1 MNLNLSDNMQKVLKY
16 GLIAVGVVII
26 GGVAYKA
33 YSNGNKQTLVP
44 ARRKALNGVSR
55 SKKKA
60 TKRTVKKHNRKP
72 KVMKLK

>member
-16 GLIAVGVVII
+16 GLITVGVIII

-33 YSNGNKQTLVP
+33 YSNGKKQTLVP
-44 ARRKALNGVSR
+44 VKQKALNGVP
-55 SKKKA
+55 KKKA
-60 TKRTVKKHNRKP
+60 TKRTVKKHSRKQ

>member
-1 MNLNLSDNMQKVLKY
+1 MDLNLSENMQKVLKY

-44 ARRKALNGVSR
+44 VKRKALNGVP
-55 SKKKA
+55 KKKV
-60 TKRTVKKHNRKP
+60 TKKRTVKKHNRKQ